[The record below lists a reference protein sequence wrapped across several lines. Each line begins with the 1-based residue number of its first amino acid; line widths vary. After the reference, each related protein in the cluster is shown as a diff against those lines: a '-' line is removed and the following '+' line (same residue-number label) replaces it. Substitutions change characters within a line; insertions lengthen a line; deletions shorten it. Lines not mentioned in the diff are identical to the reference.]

1 MRVLIIRNV
10 ERTMVPVYLF
20 VAPQVGSSIF
30 DDLLIPIANHVVGF
44 GHVKAVDN
52 FHDPYVEV
60 M

>member
-1 MRVLIIRNV
+1 
-10 ERTMVPVYLF
+10 MVPVYLF